1 MNPFSL
7 QKRTKKSHQTLVRT
21 VQVNDIMTIIKVE
34 DTVKKIDITNDEDQK
49 KMHTKK
55 TDRRRSDTEIMG
67 STRKLM
73 KVDGPRTVVERKV
86 SVNETDRLNRQG
98 TMMTKDGVVRVK
110 IDTTVGKE
118 TVRKVDPADMRIAVN
133 DMKNPRR
140 RIVID
145 TEIRIERRTMEK
157 AMICMVKFS
166 LGSMIAHLMK
176 IMKGK

>member
-1 MNPFSL
+1 
-7 QKRTKKSHQTLVRT
+7 
-21 VQVNDIMTIIKVE
+21 
-34 DTVKKIDITNDEDQK
+34 
-49 KMHTKK
+49 
-55 TDRRRSDTEIMG
+55 
-67 STRKLM
+67 
-73 KVDGPRTVVERKV
+73 
-86 SVNETDRLNRQG
+86 
-98 TMMTKDGVVRVK
+98 MTKDGVVRVK